1 MGSLAI
7 ILHAH
12 LPFVRHPEY
21 EDFLEEN
28 WLFDAITETYIPLL
42 TMMERLLSDGV
53 TFKLA
58 MSVTPPLCAM
68 LGDELLRDRYVK
80 RLEFLI
86 RLCEREVE
94 RNRADELRTN
104 LAKFYLDFFTSSR
117 RRFVDDWQC
126 DLLKVFARMRD
137 AGVLE
142 LIGCA
147 ATHGLLP
154 LLYEQ
159 SPESARAQLFIG
171 RDVFE
176 KTFGQSPAGWWLPEC
191 AYSPKL
197 NTLLQETNARWFV
210 LDAHGIMHADPRPRR
225 AVYAPYF
232 IPTGSAAYA
241 RDPETSRQVWSAR
254 GGYPGDFFYREF
266 HQEAMFDRSGEVAE
280 KGSRFAGLKYFRIT
294 GPADAKELYDRAA
307 ALEAAERHARH
318 FVQEREHQLRQLSGA
333 DFEPVVVAPFDAEL
347 FGHWWFEGPQFLES
361 FIRLAASSENFSLVS
376 PSEFL
381 QEHPTQQILQPAA
394 SSWGEKGYLGVW
406 LDPRNAWIYPLLHQ
420 AAREMT
426 DCARKH
432 TGNDKPLIDRFLK
445 QMARELLLAQSSD
458 WAFLIKN
465 GTARE
470 YATGRTRQHLAR
482 FDQLRLDLEAGARD
496 ESFLA
501 DCEWRDNLFPDLN
514 WRFYI

>member
-21 EDFLEEN
+21 EDFLEEG

-42 TMMERLLSDGV
+42 SMMERLLGDGV
-53 TFKLA
+53 EFKLT
-58 MSVTPPLCAM
+58 MSVTPTLCAM
-68 LGDELLRDRYVK
+68 LGDELLCDRYVK

-86 RLCEREVE
+86 ELCQREVE
-94 RNRADELRTN
+94 RNRADEQREA
-104 LAKFYLDFFTSSR
+104 LAKFYFDLFVQSR
-117 RRFVDDWQC
+117 RRFVDDWKS
-126 DLLKVFARMRD
+126 DLLPVFAKMRE

-159 SPESARAQLFIG
+159 SPQAARAQLLIG
-171 RDVFE
+171 RNAFE
-176 KTFGQSPAGWWLPEC
+176 KAFGHAPAGWWLPEC
-191 AYSPKL
+191 AYSPRL
-197 NTLLQETNARWFV
+197 NDLLQEANVRWFV
-210 LDAHGIMHADPRPRR
+210 LDAHGIMHAEPRPRR

-232 IPTGSAAYA
+232 IPTGPAAYA

-254 GGYPGDFFYREF
+254 GGYPGDFAYREF
-266 HQEAMFDRSGEVAE
+266 HRETMFDRSGNEAD
-280 KGSRFAGLKYFRIT
+280 KARRFAGLKYFRIT
-294 GPADAKELYDRAA
+294 GRTEEKERYDPMF
-307 ALEAAERHARH
+307 AAETARRHAQH
-318 FVQEREHQLRQLSGA
+318 FVNEREQQLRQLSGT

-347 FGHWWFEGPQFLES
+347 FGHWWFEGPQFLEACL
-361 FIRLAASSENFSLVS
+361 RLAAKSENLHLVS

-406 LDPRNAWIYPLLHQ
+406 LDPKNAWIYPPLHQ
-420 AAREMT
+420 AARDMT
-426 DCARKH
+426 LSAQRHAQSARSVV
-432 TGNDKPLIDRFLK
+432 DRFLK

-470 YATGRTRQHLAR
+470 YATARTREHLNR
-482 FDQLRLDLEAGARD
+482 FNRLRLDLESGARD
-496 ESFLA
+496 ETFLS
-501 DCEWRDNLFPDLN
+501 DCEWRDNLFPNLN
-514 WRFYI
+514 WQYYI